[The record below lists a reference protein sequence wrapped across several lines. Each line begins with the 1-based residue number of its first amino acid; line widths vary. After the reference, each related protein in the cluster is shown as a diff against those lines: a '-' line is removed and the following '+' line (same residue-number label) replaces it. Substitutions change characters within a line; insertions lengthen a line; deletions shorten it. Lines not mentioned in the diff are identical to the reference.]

1 MNNTVT
7 TKEIQNLIA
16 RETWI
21 TNELQN
27 RSNEL
32 IASVSA
38 SAQLHFNDLAI
49 FSNTKASKAEE
60 ELEIAR
66 EQIKDLKQELDD
78 ARQELQNAFQML
90 DFLSQEVNACYS
102 TPVETEKPQFN
113 EDSATVRL
121 NLLNQSLARSVQL
134 LSRHQE

>member
-1 MNNTVT
+1 MT

-16 RETWI
+16 REVCV

-49 FSNTKASKAEE
+49 FSNTKASKAEA
-60 ELEIAR
+60 ELEIAH
-66 EQIKDLKQELDD
+66 EQIKDLKQELHD
-78 ARQELQNAFQML
+78 AKQELHNAFQML
-90 DFLSQEVNACYS
+90 DFFSQEVNACYGI
-102 TPVETEKPQFN
+102 PVELEKRQF
-113 EDSATVRL
+113 EADSTTVRL
-121 NLLNQSLARSVQL
+121 NLLNQSLAYCVRL
-134 LSRHQE
+134 LSMH

>member
-1 MNNTVT
+1 MT

-16 RETWI
+16 REVCV

-49 FSNTKASKAEE
+49 FSNTKASKAEA
-60 ELEIAR
+60 ELEIAH
-66 EQIKDLKQELDD
+66 EQIKDLKQELHD
-78 ARQELQNAFQML
+78 AKQELHNAFQML
-90 DFLSQEVNACYS
+90 DFFSQEVNACYGI
-102 TPVETEKPQFN
+102 PVELEKRQF
-113 EDSATVRL
+113 EADSTTVRL
-121 NLLNQSLARSVQL
+121 NLLNQSLAYCVRL
-134 LSRHQE
+134 LSIHQK